1 MAPPR
6 AIWTGSISFGLVNAP
21 VRMYTA
27 IRENDLRFNMLHQPD
42 GGRIGY
48 VKVCKTDDKPVP
60 DDEIVRAYDV
70 GGGEFVELTDEDF
83 AAASANGEHHLLTI
97 HDFVPIDQIDP
108 IYFERTYYLG
118 PQEGPG
124 EAIYALLAEAMSSA
138 GLAGIATYIHHNR
151 EHLGCLRVR
160 DGVITL
166 ERMFF
171 SDEVRSSDGL
181 APEATVDERQ
191 LKMAADLI
199 EAYTGDFDPTQYQD
213 TYREKLL
220 SVIEQKRQGKT
231 VKPPEVEKGAAPP
244 DLMAALSASL
254 EEARKARA
262 ERESKAKPKASG
274 AKRPKAAAA
283 AGGGKAPARTR
294 RRAS

>member
-70 GGGEFVELTDEDF
+70 GGGEFVELSDEDF

-124 EAIYALLAEAMSSA
+124 EAIYALLSEAMSSA
-138 GLAGIATYIHHNR
+138 GLAAIATYIHHNR

-181 APEATVDERQ
+181 APEAKVDERQ

-213 TYREKLL
+213 TYRETLL
-220 SVIEQKRQGKT
+220 AVIEQKRQGKT
-231 VKPPEVEKGAAPP
+231 VKPPEVEKGEAPP
-244 DLMAALSASL
+244 DLMAALAASL

-262 ERESKAKPKASG
+262 ERESKPKASG
-274 AKRPKAAAA
+274 GKRAKAGATV
-283 AGGGKAPARTR
+283 GGGKAPARTR

>member
-27 IRENDLRFNMLHQPD
+27 ISEKDLRFNMLHQPD

-48 VKVCKTDDKPVP
+48 VKVCKVDDKPVP
-60 DDEIVRAYDV
+60 ADEIVRAYDV
-70 GGGEFVELTDEDF
+70 GGGEYVELTDDDF
-83 AAASANGEHHLLTI
+83 AAAAADGSGHLMTI

-108 IYFERTYYLG
+108 IYFERTYFLG

-124 EAIYALLAEAMSSA
+124 EAIYALLCQAMSEA
-138 GLAGIATYIHHNR
+138 GLAAIATYVHQNR

-160 DGVITL
+160 EGVITL

-171 SDEVRSSDGL
+171 ADEVRSTDGL
-181 APEATVDERQ
+181 APSAQVDKRQ

-199 EAYTGDFDPTQYQD
+199 AAYTGEFDPAQYQD
-213 TYREKLL
+213 TYRERLL
-220 SVIEQKRQGKT
+220 AVVDQKRQGKT
-231 VKPPEVEKGAAPP
+231 VRPPSVEKSETPP
-244 DLMAALSASL
+244 DLMAALAASL
-254 EEARKARA
+254 EEARVARA
-262 ERESKAKPKASG
+262 ERGKPAAKPKRAKAG
-274 AKRPKAAAA
+274 AG

>member
-70 GGGEFVELTDEDF
+70 GGGEFVELSDEDF

-138 GLAGIATYIHHNR
+138 GLAAIATYIHHNR

-213 TYREKLL
+213 TYRDKLL
-220 SVIEQKRQGKT
+220 AVIEQKRQGKT
-231 VKPPEVEKGAAPP
+231 VKPPEVEKGEAPP
-244 DLMAALSASL
+244 DLMAALTASL

-262 ERESKAKPKASG
+262 ERESKPKPKASG
-274 AKRPKAAAA
+274 GKRPKAAAA
-283 AGGGKAPARTR
+283 AGGGKAPAKTR

>member
-27 IRENDLRFNMLHQPD
+27 ISEKDLRFNMLHQPD

-48 VKVCKTDDKPVP
+48 VKVCKVDDKPVP
-60 DDEIVRAYDV
+60 ADEIVRAYDV
-70 GGGEFVELTDEDF
+70 GGGEYVELTDDDF
-83 AAASANGEHHLLTI
+83 AAAAADGSGHLMTI

-108 IYFERTYYLG
+108 IYFERTYFLG

-124 EAIYALLAEAMSSA
+124 EAIYALLCQAMSEA
-138 GLAGIATYIHHNR
+138 GLAAIATYVHQNR

-160 DGVITL
+160 EGVITL

-171 SDEVRSSDGL
+171 ADEVRSTEGL
-181 APEATVDERQ
+181 APSAQVDKRQ

-199 EAYTGDFDPTQYQD
+199 AAYTGEFDPAQYQD
-213 TYREKLL
+213 TYRERLL
-220 SVIEQKRQGKT
+220 AVVEQKRQGKT
-231 VKPPEVEKGAAPP
+231 VRPPSVEKSETPP
-244 DLMAALSASL
+244 DLMAALAASL

-262 ERESKAKPKASG
+262 ERGKPAAKPKRAKAG
-274 AKRPKAAAA
+274 AG

>member
-48 VKVCKTDDKPVP
+48 VKVCKTDDKPVS

-138 GLAGIATYIHHNR
+138 GLAAIATYIHHNR

-181 APEATVDERQ
+181 APEAAVDERQ

-213 TYREKLL
+213 TYRDKLL
-220 SVIEQKRQGKT
+220 AVIEQKRQGKT
-231 VKPPEVEKGAAPP
+231 VKPPEGEKGEAPP

-283 AGGGKAPARTR
+283 AGGGKAPAKTR

>member
-27 IRENDLRFNMLHQPD
+27 ISEKDLRFNQLHQPD

-48 VKVCKTDDKPVP
+48 LKVCKIDDKPVP
-60 DDEIVRAYDV
+60 ADEIVRAYDV
-70 GGGEFVELTDEDF
+70 GGGEYVELTDEDF
-83 AAASANGEHHLLTI
+83 AAASADGTGHLMTI
-97 HDFVPIDQIDP
+97 HDFVPLEQIDP
-108 IYFERTYYLG
+108 IYFERTYFLG

-124 EAIYALLAEAMSSA
+124 EAIYALLSQAMSEA
-138 GLAGIATYIHHNR
+138 GLAAITTYVHQNR

-160 DGVITL
+160 DGIITL

-171 SDEVRSSDGL
+171 ADEVRSTEGL
-181 APEATVDERQ
+181 APSAQVDKRQ

-199 EAYTGDFDPTQYQD
+199 AAYTGEFDPEQYHD
-213 TYREKLL
+213 TYRERLL
-220 SVIEQKRQGKT
+220 EVVEQKRQGKT
-231 VKPPEVEKGAAPP
+231 VRPPTVEKSETPP
-244 DLMAALSASL
+244 DLMAALAASL
-254 EEARKARA
+254 EEARNARGERGVTAAPKRTRAKA
-262 ERESKAKPKASG
+262 G
-274 AKRPKAAAA
+274 AG
-283 AGGGKAPARTR
+283 AGGGKAPAKTR

>member
-6 AIWTGSISFGLVNAP
+6 AIWTGNISFGLVNAP

-27 IRENDLRFNMLHQPD
+27 IRENDLRFNMLHQED

-48 VKVCKTDDKPVP
+48 VKVCKIDEKPVS

-83 AAASANGEHHLLTI
+83 AAASSDGQHHQLTI

-124 EAIYALLAEAMSSA
+124 EAIYALLAQAMSSA
-138 GLAGIATYIHHNR
+138 GLAAMATYVHHNR

-181 APEATVDERQ
+181 APEAKVDERQ

-199 EAYTGDFDPTQYQD
+199 DAYTGDFDPTQYQD
-213 TYREKLL
+213 TYRDKLL
-220 SVIEQKRQGKT
+220 AVIEQKRQGKT
-231 VKPPEVEKGAAPP
+231 VRPPEVEKDEAPP
-244 DLMAALSASL
+244 DLMAALAASL

-262 ERESKAKPKASG
+262 ERTEKKSSG
-274 AKRPKAAAA
+274 TKRPKAAAG

>member
-27 IRENDLRFNMLHQPD
+27 ISEKDLRFNMLHQPD

-48 VKVCKTDDKPVP
+48 LKVCKVDDKPVP
-60 DDEIVRAYDV
+60 ADEIVRAYDV

-83 AAASANGEHHLLTI
+83 EAASAEGTRTMTI
-97 HDFVPIDQIDP
+97 QDFVPLDQIDP
-108 IYFERTYYLG
+108 IFFERTYYLG

-124 EAIYALLAEAMSSA
+124 EAIYTLLAEAMSQA
-138 GLAGIATYIHHNR
+138 GLGAIATYVHQNR

-160 DGVITL
+160 DGVLTL

-171 SDEVRSSDGL
+171 ADEVRATEGI
-181 APEATVDERQ
+181 APSEAKVDDRQ

-199 EAYTGDFDPTQYQD
+199 DAYTGDFDPAKYHD
-213 TYREKLL
+213 SYRERLL
-220 SVIEQKRQGKT
+220 DVIEQKRQGKT
-231 VKPPEVEKGAAPP
+231 VTPPTAEKGEAPP
-244 DLMAALSASL
+244 DLMAALAASL
-254 EEARKARA
+254 DEARKARSA
-262 ERESKAKPKASG
+262 SGASASAKPKRS
-274 AKRPKAAAA
+274 KATAG
-283 AGGGKAPARTR
+283 AGGGRARARKGR
-294 RRAS
+294 RGA

>member
-27 IRENDLRFNMLHQPD
+27 ISEKDLRFNMLHQPD

-48 VKVCKTDDKPVP
+48 LKVCKTDDKPVS

-70 GGGEFVELTDEDF
+70 GGGEFVELTDDDF
-83 AAASANGEHHLLTI
+83 AAASTEGTRTMTI
-97 HDFVPIDQIDP
+97 HDFVPLDQIDP

-124 EAIYALLAEAMSSA
+124 EAIYTLLAEAMA
-138 GLAGIATYIHHNR
+138 RANLAAVATYVHHNR

-160 DGVITL
+160 DGVLTL

-171 SDEVRSSDGL
+171 GDEIRATEGI
-181 APEATVDERQ
+181 APAAAKTDTRQ

-199 EAYTGDFDPTQYQD
+199 DAYTSDFDPAKYHD
-213 TYREKLL
+213 TYRERLL
-220 SVIEQKRQGKT
+220 EIIDQKRQGKT
-231 VKPPEVEKGAAPP
+231 VKPPTAEKGEAPP
-244 DLMAALSASL
+244 DLMAALAASL
-254 EEARKARA
+254 DEARKARA
-262 ERESKAKPKASG
+262 GGGASAKL
-274 AKRPKAAAA
+274 KRARAA
-283 AGGGKAPARTR
+283 AGAGAARAPARKGR
-294 RRAS
+294 RGA